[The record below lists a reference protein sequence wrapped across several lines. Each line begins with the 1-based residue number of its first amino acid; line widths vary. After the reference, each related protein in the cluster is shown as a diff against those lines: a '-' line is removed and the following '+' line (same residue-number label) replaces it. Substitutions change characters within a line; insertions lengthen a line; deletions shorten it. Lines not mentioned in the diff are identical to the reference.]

1 MYHHANDNARSPE
14 EHRAIVAAQTI
25 NQPKGASRQYR
36 STRWP
41 TAERHT
47 AEDGGPYMTGALI
60 GWRNFTAQPQ
70 VCVANDN
77 FPEDSDAADP
87 HAPEVQRRFDNRMD
101 HDTADRTVA
110 LHAAGKPWQPGEERF
125 DRPRRNDRAKAP
137 PPPGSYRY
145 NGIDLPQIE
154 ADAEDEANRVI
165 DCASAR
171 RRLGHVC
178 CRLLDLAS
186 GDSTRAEIAAAV
198 KQPDGPRIDTYVDH
212 AIISWMRDPAF
223 AEYGMAA

>member
-1 MYHHANDNARSPE
+1 MPANYNRTPE
-14 EHRAIVAAQTI
+14 QHRAITTEHAI
-25 NQPKGASRQYR
+25 NQPKGAPRRYR

-41 TAERHT
+41 TAERHAT
-47 AEDGGPYMTGALI
+47 EDGGKFMTAAVI

-87 HAPEVQRRFDNRMD
+87 HAPETERRFDNRID

-110 LHAAGKPWQPGEERF
+110 LHAAGKDWQPGEERF
-125 DRPRRNDRAKAP
+125 ERPHRNDRVNADP
-137 PPPGSYRY
+137 PAGSYRY
-145 NGIDLPQIE
+145 NGTDLPQL
-154 ADAEDEANRVI
+154 ANAEDEMIRKV
-165 DCASAR
+165 DESKAR
-171 RRLGHVC
+171 IRLGHVC
-178 CRLLDLAS
+178 CRLLDLSS

-198 KQPDGPRIDTYVDH
+198 KQPDSDDIDRYVDH
-212 AIISWMRDPAF
+212 AIINWMRDPAF